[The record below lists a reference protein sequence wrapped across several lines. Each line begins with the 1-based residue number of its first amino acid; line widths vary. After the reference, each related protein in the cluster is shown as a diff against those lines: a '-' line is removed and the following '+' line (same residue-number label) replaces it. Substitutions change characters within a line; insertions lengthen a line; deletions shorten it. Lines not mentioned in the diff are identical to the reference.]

1 MDHAIDALIEIF
13 TWVGFGA
20 FLLLAIAVVVA
31 WAADG
36 TWLPA
41 EAIIDRDGGD
51 PSSAGSTQT
60 ATPTVRRCPG
70 RRRGHRRRG
79 RGVHLV
85 PPRLAG
91 RMRLQRRPAGLRAL
105 TWSAAGMLAL
115 GVVSLVAGWVL
126 FVADERRP
134 RAAELAGSDY
144 Y

>member
-20 FLLLAIAVVVA
+20 FLLLAIAVVIA

-51 PSSAGSTQT
+51 PVVRWFDADGDANSAPLSPADAVVIGDADAAFIWYRHGWQ
-60 ATPTVRRCPG
+60 G
-70 RRRGHRRRG
+70 R
-79 RGVHLV
+79 V
-85 PPRLAG
+85 
-91 RMRLQRRPAGLRAL
+91 RLQRRPAGLRTL

-126 FVADERRP
+126 YFVR
-134 RAAELAGSDY
+134 G
-144 Y
+144 

>member
-20 FLLLAIAVVVA
+20 FLLLAIAVLIA

-51 PSSAGSTQT
+51 PV
-60 ATPTVRRCPG
+60 VRWFDADAVVIGDADAAFIWYRHGWQG
-70 RRRGHRRRG
+70 R
-79 RGVHLV
+79 V
-85 PPRLAG
+85 
-91 RMRLQRRPAGLRAL
+91 RLQRRPAGLRTL

-126 FVADERRP
+126 YFVR
-134 RAAELAGSDY
+134 G
-144 Y
+144 

>member
-1 MDHAIDALIEIF
+1 MDHAIDGLIEIF

-20 FLLLAIAVVVA
+20 FLVLAIAVVVA

-51 PSSAGSTQT
+51 PIVRWFDADGDANSAPLSASDAAVIGDADAASIWYRHGWQ
-60 ATPTVRRCPG
+60 
-70 RRRGHRRRG
+70 
-79 RGVHLV
+79 
-85 PPRLAG
+85 G

-126 FVADERRP
+126 YFAR
-134 RAAELAGSDY
+134 G
-144 Y
+144 